1 MGPYDGET
9 VTPNNP
15 CKGSSYSFCPYPD
28 PQCLST
34 KKGFYS
40 TPYPYKASRER
51 GVHKADS
58 DSHIHEPSLDMSK
71 ASVTQFLVISAS
83 KHLYPEKDKGMGEGF
98 FGEGT
103 SQSLLGGRLPR

>member
-1 MGPYDGET
+1 MMGRLPPPT
-9 VTPNNP
+9 APAR
-15 CKGSSYSFCPYPD
+15 GSFCYSFCPYPD

-34 KKGFYS
+34 KKGC
-40 TPYPYKASRER
+40 KASRER

-83 KHLYPEKDKGMGEGF
+83 KHLYPEEDKGMGEGSV
-98 FGEGT
+98 ERGT
-103 SQSLLGGRLPR
+103 SQSLLGGGGGRFPR